1 MKKSTKI
8 IENLEIQL
16 EELKELIQTREGK
29 IDNMSEKWQESDKC
43 EEWEDKTQEI
53 EEQAEQ
59 LENVICELQEIF
71 WK

>member
-29 IDNMSEKWQESDKC
+29 IDNMSEKWQESEKC